1 MPEKEEEERCQRF
14 VNLAA
19 FEAACNNDE
28 FAEVFMGFA
37 KRARRH
43 ILVVP
48 RLIVQPACPV

>member
-37 KRARRH
+37 KRARRR
-43 ILVVP
+43 IWVVP